1 MAEVVVALDTPTAAD
16 ALRLLERLPGV
27 KWVKVGPAV
36 FLDGGPSLVQELKA
50 RGHKVFLDL
59 KWHDIP
65 HTVAGAVEAAGRL
78 GVDLAT
84 VHALGGEAML
94 RAAWQAA
101 RGRLRLAAV
110 SVLTSHDEES
120 YRAVVGAQGGRDLR
134 AEVARLVGL
143 AARAGLDAAVCS
155 AAEVDVV
162 RGVMG
167 PGAWIVVPGIRP
179 PDFERD
185 DHARSAD
192 PKGAV
197 AAGATHLVIGRPIIE
212 AADPLSVYQRVC
224 REVS

>member
-1 MAEVVVALDTPTAAD
+1 VAEVVVALDTATAAE
-16 ALRLLERLPGV
+16 ALRLVDRLPGV
-27 KWVKVGPAV
+27 KWVKVGPVV
-36 FLDGGPSLVQELKA
+36 FLDGGPGLVLELKA
-50 RGHKVFLDL
+50 RGCKVFLDL

-65 HTVAGAVEAAGRL
+65 RAVGAAVEAAARL

-94 RAAWQAA
+94 RAASDAA

-120 YRAVVGAQGGRDLR
+120 YRAAVGARQGVDLR
-134 AEVARLVGL
+134 GEVERLVAL

-162 RGVMG
+162 RRVIGS
-167 PGAWIVVPGIRP
+167 GAWIVVPGIRLSGAG
-179 PDFERD
+179 RD

-192 PKGAV
+192 PRGAV
-197 AAGATHLVIGRPIIE
+197 AAGATHLVVGRPIIE
-212 AADPLSVYQRVC
+212 ATDPFAVYQMVC